1 MSVTREERQK
11 LRDATLSAQRSVED
25 RWRQLHEGLPK
36 PQPCPWELQT
46 SNSFRRIGMHG
57 DGDVLC
63 ATTHPSDRHPDL
75 LAAPG
80 VLEYIVAVQPSVVLD
95 LLDQLAA
102 AEQLLA
108 RLAEV
113 ETRLDETDRKFRE
126 AQILVEQLR
135 TAVKGNLS

>member
-1 MSVTREERQK
+1 MTHEERQK
-11 LRDATLSAQRSVED
+11 LRDAALSAQLSVED
-25 RWRQLHEGLPK
+25 RWRHLHDGMQAPPARL
-36 PQPCPWELQT
+36 WELQT

-80 VLEYIVAVQPSVVLD
+80 VLEYIVAVQPSVVLE
-95 LLDQLAA
+95 LLDQLSA

-113 ETRLDETDRKFRE
+113 EDRLDETDRKFRE
-126 AQILVEQLR
+126 AQILVELLR
-135 TAVKGNLS
+135 NTVKKRLS